1 MKTILKAS
9 AVIIGVGVVA
19 MQFVARPD
27 RVNPA
32 EDPRVALS
40 SRLHVPTEVQA
51 ILDRSCNDC
60 HSNRTVWPWYTSV
73 APVSWLVAHDVAE
86 GRRHL
91 NFSEWGTY
99 PVKRQAA
106 KLEMISAEV
115 DKGDMPM
122 KPYVLMHSNAALTE
136 ADKDRLCDWA
146 ASVSDSLLG
155 RAQ

>member
-1 MKTILKAS
+1 MKTILKAG
-9 AVIIGVGVVA
+9 VLIIGVGVVA
-19 MQFVARPD
+19 MQFIARPD
-27 RVNPA
+27 RVNPV

-40 SRLHVPTEVQA
+40 SRLDVPPDVQA

-60 HSNRTVWPWYTSV
+60 HSNRTVWPWYSSV
-73 APVSWLVAHDVAE
+73 APVSWLVAHDVEE

-106 KLEMISAEV
+106 KLEMISGEV
-115 DKGDMPM
+115 DNGEMPL
-122 KPYVLMHSNAALTE
+122 KVYVLMHRSAALTE

-146 ASVSDSLLG
+146 AAVSDSLAG

>member
-1 MKTILKAS
+1 MKTILKAAS
-9 AVIIGVGVVA
+9 LIIGVGVVA
-19 MQFVARPD
+19 MQFIARPD
-27 RVNPA
+27 RVNPV

-40 SRLHVPTEVQA
+40 SRFHVPPGVQA

-60 HSNRTVWPWYTSV
+60 HSNRTVWPWYSSV
-73 APVSWLVAHDVAE
+73 APVSWFVASDVEE

-122 KPYVLMHSNAALTE
+122 KSYVLMHANAALSE
-136 ADKDRLCDWA
+136 ADKDTLCDWA
-146 ASVSDSLLG
+146 SALSDSLLG
-155 RAQ
+155 RTH